1 MVRSLDSSTSAPIH
15 RARSSNWSRVIDP
28 LPAGLNL
35 REDTAGLNLREETA
49 GLNLREETAGLNL
62 REETAGLNLR
72 EETAGL
78 NLREETVGLN
88 LREET
93 VGLNLTP
100 VLSELLGVFSRR
112 VLCTIHYLG
121 CFPGFR

>member
-35 REDTAGLNLREETA
+35 REDTAGLD
-49 GLNLREETAGLNL
+49 L